1 VGQGEEQTEVL
12 VNDHPFE
19 ITRQA
24 QQAAEQAFATTEWM
38 TLAQQWGGTAV
49 QIVLLLA
56 AFLILRVFVLR
67 TIETPSDVPIVEE
80 VEEIPTMSAEDMRRQ
95 EVVRSINELAVQSPD
110 VVAMLLRSWIN
121 EEES

>member
-1 VGQGEEQTEVL
+1 
-12 VNDHPFE
+12 
-19 ITRQA
+19 
-24 QQAAEQAFATTEWM
+24 M

-67 TIETPSDVPIVEE
+67 TIETPSDVPILEE